1 MRPRTLWT
9 VSHRVTLIPGDGIGP
24 EVCDAA
30 RRALEATGVAFEWD
44 LQEISAEAYAR
55 EGPPLLE
62 QAIASVRERR
72 LALKGP
78 TATPKGGFR
87 SLNIALRNELDLYAG
102 IRPAKHYAGV
112 PTPYP
117 GADVVVVRM
126 NLEDLYAGIE
136 YAADEEAAAEL
147 RRFVRETRGVEL
159 SDATGISLKPLSGPA
174 AARTARRAFEY
185 ARAYGRRK
193 VTAVPKATVMLAT
206 DWMFLAAAREV
217 ANDYSDIEFD
227 DRLVDSVCH
236 QLVSHPGDC
245 DVLLAPIM
253 YGDILS
259 DITAGLV
266 GGLGMA
272 PGANLGDGAAV
283 FEAVHGS
290 APRRA
295 GQNRANPF
303 ALMLSGVMLLRHV
316 GEDDAAA
323 RLEGAI
329 AAAIEEGTVTYDLK
343 PSRDDPTAA
352 STSEVTDAVIAELSR

>member
-1 MRPRTLWT
+1 M
-9 VSHRVTLIPGDGIGP
+9 TLIPGDGIGP
-24 EVCDAA
+24 EVCAAA
-30 RRALEATGVAFEWD
+30 RRALEATGVPFEWD
-44 LQEISAEAYAR
+44 LQDIGAESYAR

-62 QAIASVRERR
+62 RTIASVRERG

-78 TATPKGGFR
+78 TATPAGKGFR

-102 IRPAKHYAGV
+102 IRPSKHYPGV
-112 PTPYP
+112 RTPFP

-136 YAADEEAAAEL
+136 FAPDEDAAQTLREL
-147 RRFVRETRGVEL
+147 VRETRGVEI
-159 SDATGISLKPLSGPA
+159 SPAAGISLKPLSGPA
-174 AARTARRAFEY
+174 SARVALRAFEY
-185 ARAYGRRK
+185 ARANERRK
-193 VTAVPKATVMLAT
+193 VTAVHKATVMRHT
-206 DWMFLAAAREV
+206 DGVFLAACREV
-217 ANDYSDIEFD
+217 AAGFPDIEFD

-236 QLVSHPGDC
+236 QLVSHPEEC

-259 DITAGLV
+259 DVAAGLV

-272 PGANLGDGAAV
+272 PGANVGDDAAV

-303 ALMLSGVMLLRHV
+303 ALMLSGVLLLRHV
-316 GEDDAAA
+316 GEEDAAA
-323 RLEGAI
+323 RLEAAI
-329 AAAIEEGTVTYDLK
+329 AAVIADDRVTYDLK
-343 PSRDDPTAA
+343 ASRDDPTAA
-352 STSEVTDAVIAELSR
+352 STSEVTDAVIAGLSP